1 MNNIVVVNIETVA
14 EETLPPELL
23 PQLEDISV
31 GNRTDPKKIEEY
43 RQQEL
48 EKRMSKLALFP
59 LTGRIIVIGAKT
71 PENEYLLEA
80 STSLAESSMLVRFRD
95 LLIEKE
101 PYRIVTYNGRNFD
114 LPYLLTAFIRHDL
127 AKPRL
132 LVDAVRSYGTGPDGV
147 HIDM

>member
-43 RQQEL
+43 RKQEL

-101 PYRIVTYNGRNFD
+101 PYRIVTYN
-114 LPYLLTAFIRHDL
+114 
-127 AKPRL
+127 
-132 LVDAVRSYGTGPDGV
+132 
-147 HIDM
+147 